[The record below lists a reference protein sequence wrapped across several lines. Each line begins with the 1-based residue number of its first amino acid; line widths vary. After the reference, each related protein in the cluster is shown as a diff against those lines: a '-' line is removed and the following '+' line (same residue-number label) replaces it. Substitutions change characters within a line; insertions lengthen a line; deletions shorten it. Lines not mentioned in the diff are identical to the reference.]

1 MKFLNYIDLL
11 LNEAGT
17 DVRYTP
23 NHTRLIGYF
32 DGMDDRVSVHQLHAP
47 MTTQMLLELQKSYR
61 FDIPNQLLEIYRVA
75 NGCFLCAGLMQL
87 GSYRLPTSRLTILGL
102 PTGSAYDDC
111 QPFNIIIED
120 GERPRNIPK
129 TWLKFASY
137 LELYDETF
145 HGEYDLFVD
154 TADGT
159 VWAFARKQKKVNLKK
174 PEFHWNTIDECLCSL
189 YEQAVQYMHNDVEV

>member
-11 LNEAGT
+11 LNDVET

-23 NHTRLIGYF
+23 NHTRLIGHF

-47 MTTQMLLELQKSYR
+47 MTTQMLSELEKSYR
-61 FDIPNQLLEIYRVA
+61 FDIPAQLLEIYRTA

-87 GSYRLPTSRLTILGL
+87 GSYRLPTFRLTILGL
-102 PTGSAYDDC
+102 PTGSAYEDC

-120 GERPRNIPK
+120 GDRPRNIPK
-129 TWLKFASY
+129 TWLKFGSY
-137 LELYDETF
+137 LELNDETF
-145 HGEYDLFVD
+145 RGEYDLFVD

-159 VWAFARKQKKVNLKK
+159 VRGFARKQKKVSLKQ
-174 PEFHWNTIDECLCSL
+174 PDFHWNTIDECLCSL
-189 YEQAVQYMHNDVEV
+189 YEQAVQYMKNDVKA